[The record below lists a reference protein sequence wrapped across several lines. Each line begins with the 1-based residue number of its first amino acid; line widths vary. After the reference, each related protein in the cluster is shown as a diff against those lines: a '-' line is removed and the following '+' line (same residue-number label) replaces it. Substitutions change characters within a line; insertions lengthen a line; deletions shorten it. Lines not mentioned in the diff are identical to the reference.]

1 MKKTLSG
8 LLIVLMAIGLAAC
21 KGGNEPPA
29 DTGSTTGGDTP
40 VAQKTIKNAPDAVGD
55 IVLKDGRAIAYY
67 DGLTLTD
74 EEKASAIAVIF
85 YAGGDNDLGN
95 RKLGVGLFEY
105 AGTRSCYATNQN
117 IMGGKTNAANDEIN
131 GLNNQNIIEADE
143 DDYKTQYLSS
153 SDFDSDHLDNLKYP
167 AFYWADNYYDWEGVD
182 IDYEYS
188 NPAALCHDWYVP
200 AIKEL
205 TALLNKHAII
215 NKAFDKISNTADKFG
230 NKAYWSSTTE
240 NVHYGTTTTEYDYYN
255 AWIQSLYNSTVNNP
269 ESIEK
274 YRSYAVRAIR
284 AF

>member
-1 MKKTLSG
+1 MKKLLLTVAAILAIAFISG
-8 LLIVLMAIGLAAC
+8 CSGSPDDN
-21 KGGNEPPA
+21 GG
-29 DTGSTTGGDTP
+29 GSKNTKIIT
-40 VAQKTIKNAPDAVGD
+40 QKTIKDAPDAVGD

-143 DDYKTQYLSS
+143 DDYKTQYLST

-205 TALLNKHAII
+205 TALLNKYAIV
-215 NKAFDKISNTADKFG
+215 NKAFDKITNNADKFG
-230 NKAYWSSTTE
+230 NKGYWSSTTT
-240 NVHYGTTTTEYDYYN
+240 NVHQTDSNTEYDYYN
-255 AWIQSLYNSTVNNP
+255 AWMQSLYDSTIEAPLSVP
-269 ESIEK
+269 KESS
-274 YRSYAVRAIR
+274 RAVRAIR